1 MKEPA
6 RSGQETWQ
14 RDDGSSAGCFF
25 HLEGGTASIFLS
37 ENPTEMKPKI
47 IIKERRNRRI
57 KENPSGRK
65 SFFFVSKLPL
75 LGFFGSLHCWSLILK

>member
-6 RSGQETWQ
+6 RSGRETWQ
-14 RDDGSSAGCFF
+14 RDDGAALDAFF
-25 HLEGGTASIFLS
+25 HLVGGTASIFLS
-37 ENPTEMKPKI
+37 ENQTETKPKI
-47 IIKERRNRRI
+47 IIKERRNGRI

-65 SFFFVSKLPL
+65 SFFSISKLPL